1 MNKRKILGIIF
12 IITAVM
18 IAVVSFSKTVGKKQQ
33 DTETGNEPLTT
44 EIKLNTTTEYVQDTT
59 IEATEVTHETVTVD
73 RYHDEHINEH
83 EIEIMN
89 PSDDILALVD
99 NDTEGLRKEV
109 MTFVNGYGYG
119 DAEAACFTGDLEFNS
134 NEHIVTLTYYLKWK
148 RKDFKYFYLTYNKKS
163 KQWSSKQA

>member
-99 NDTEGLRKEV
+99 NDTE
-109 MTFVNGYGYG
+109 
-119 DAEAACFTGDLEFNS
+119 
-134 NEHIVTLTYYLKWK
+134 
-148 RKDFKYFYLTYNKKS
+148 
-163 KQWSSKQA
+163 